1 MKNFLKSPSRQQRD
15 PDARIASLR
24 ELDPNDAEGAGALA
38 AAARS
43 DEDPRVRLA
52 AIGRIADGEAL
63 AALYAD
69 APGVAGGRDP
79 NDAEAVRDAVFAR
92 AASLL
97 DGGEAGLGA
106 PVQERLLEL
115 DAARF
120 APLVAARSGEA
131 ALRARALDA
140 VDDEAGLV
148 RVVQGAGFHEARLG
162 AAERLHTHDG
172 IRQALAAVRSRDKVV
187 ARILQQRLDAEARA
201 ESERI
206 AALHAVSSTL
216 EATRQLAGSVWSP
229 QHEGR
234 MRALAERWAGLDEAL
249 RAEQQAAFDE
259 AHERARAT
267 IEAHAP
273 AEAPNA
279 DDPGDTAAGVAGAGQ
294 DVEGAGEASPDDA
307 PDGEAASGADAA
319 GEGAAPERAP
329 PPPLEM
335 DDAARET
342 LERLRGAI
350 LFEGDAPA
358 ARADAAPAPAEKL
371 EEPTE
376 SVPDRS
382 GPADGT
388 NDAADD
394 AVPGDAA
401 SGDAAPDDAAPGDA
415 VAGDAAPTD
424 AASDDAAPADAV
436 AAPADVS
443 AETSA
448 EDVPAEESGE
458 TEATRETGAPA
469 ATLADVLAGLDA
481 DPVPGADASEAAK
494 GLRQLAAA
502 VAVLFDPPFALQG
515 ARPGV
520 VRQRRERIDAL
531 LDTDALLPGVPVDG
545 VVWLEGLAAHRDALV
560 GRLEQ
565 STQESAD
572 RLRATQRQ
580 FGALSGLVKEGKWAP
595 ANSLFKRLKKKV
607 DAMEPAERRE
617 IADRLARAEKQIA
630 EMADWQDFAAKPKL
644 EELVTHAQALAQAAD
659 MSPESRLQKLREL
672 QAEWKS
678 LGASRASN
686 EVWPRF
692 KEASDA
698 AYEPA
703 KAFFEER
710 AKERESFAA
719 ERLAL
724 VEELEATAGDAS
736 GDDVDARALQRRVAD
751 AKKLW
756 SRTRVRNRKP
766 DRALEKRF
774 TEALKPFEAVTAGE
788 FEKNLA
794 ERRSLVERMEA
805 LAEGEITQHAA
816 NQAKSLQA
824 AWKLVGPVPRREDQK
839 LWEAFRAAGTRVF
852 DARRQASAEQR
863 QAELGHVYRARE
875 IVDELRKLGRRD
887 AVDEAEVAKLT
898 GEFET
903 LPEFPERDR
912 NGLRKA
918 YEGALSGLS
927 KQREA
932 AQRRRREASLD
943 EARRLVGLCER
954 IEYALEHGS
963 DAGDPLALREDVVDA
978 WAHGSDVDV
987 PRDVAAPLE
996 ARRDAALA
1004 HLTAGTAPDWD
1015 ANEELRRDLLIRMEV
1030 AADAET
1036 PSEDKSRRMRFQL
1049 ANLQE
1054 GMTGGAVVDRRTRLA
1069 ELEREWLAAPP
1080 VRTAVRDALNSRYL
1094 AATGR

>member
-1 MKNFLKSPSRQQRD
+1 M
-15 PDARIASLR
+15 
-24 ELDPNDAEGAGALA
+24 
-38 AAARS
+38 
-43 DEDPRVRLA
+43 
-52 AIGRIADGEAL
+52 
-63 AALYAD
+63 
-69 APGVAGGRDP
+69 
-79 NDAEAVRDAVFAR
+79 
-92 AASLL
+92 
-97 DGGEAGLGA
+97 
-106 PVQERLLEL
+106 
-115 DAARF
+115 
-120 APLVAARSGEA
+120 
-131 ALRARALDA
+131 
-140 VDDEAGLV
+140 
-148 RVVQGAGFHEARLG
+148 
-162 AAERLHTHDG
+162 
-172 IRQALAAVRSRDKVV
+172 
-187 ARILQQRLDAEARA
+187 
-201 ESERI
+201 
-206 AALHAVSSTL
+206 
-216 EATRQLAGSVWSP
+216 
-229 QHEGR
+229 
-234 MRALAERWAGLDEAL
+234 
-249 RAEQQAAFDE
+249 
-259 AHERARAT
+259 
-267 IEAHAP
+267 
-273 AEAPNA
+273 
-279 DDPGDTAAGVAGAGQ
+279 
-294 DVEGAGEASPDDA
+294 
-307 PDGEAASGADAA
+307 
-319 GEGAAPERAP
+319 
-329 PPPLEM
+329 
-335 DDAARET
+335 
-342 LERLRGAI
+342 
-350 LFEGDAPA
+350 
-358 ARADAAPAPAEKL
+358 
-371 EEPTE
+371 
-376 SVPDRS
+376 
-382 GPADGT
+382 
-388 NDAADD
+388 
-394 AVPGDAA
+394 
-401 SGDAAPDDAAPGDA
+401 
-415 VAGDAAPTD
+415 
-424 AASDDAAPADAV
+424 
-436 AAPADVS
+436 
-443 AETSA
+443 
-448 EDVPAEESGE
+448 
-458 TEATRETGAPA
+458 
-469 ATLADVLAGLDA
+469 
-481 DPVPGADASEAAK
+481 PGADASEAAK
-494 GLRQLAAA
+494 GLRQLASA

-520 VRQRRERIDAL
+520 VRQRRERVDAL
-531 LDTDALLPGVPVDG
+531 LDTDALLPGVPVGG

-560 GRLEQ
+560 ARLEQ
-565 STQESAD
+565 SRQESAD

-595 ANSLFKRLKKKV
+595 ANSLFKRLKKKI
-607 DAMEPAERRE
+607 DAMEPAEKRE

-644 EELVTHAQALAQAAD
+644 EELVTNAQALAQATD
-659 MSPESRLQKLREL
+659 ISPESRLQKLREL

-724 VEELEATAGDAS
+724 VEELEAAAGEAS
-736 GDDVDARALQRRVAD
+736 GEDVDARALQRRVAD

-788 FEKNLA
+788 FERNVA

-863 QAELGHVYRARE
+863 QAELGHVYRGRE

-898 GEFET
+898 GEFEG

-918 YEGALSGLS
+918 YEGALAGLS
-927 KQREA
+927 KQRDA
-932 AQRRRREASLD
+932 ARRRRREASLD

-1004 HLTAGTAPDWD
+1004 HLTAGTAPDWN

-1030 AADAET
+1030 AADVET

-1054 GMTGGAVVDRRTRLA
+1054 GMTGGAVVDRRTLLA

-1080 VRTAVRDALNSRYL
+1080 VRAAVRDSLQSRYL
-1094 AATGR
+1094 AAAGR